1 MKLMKI
7 TVITL
12 LLLFLPYLVLT
23 LFLKENENNLF
34 FEYGKNTYVKVK
46 REEKNIIEEV
56 PLEEYVAGVL
66 SGEMP
71 INFEEEALKAQA
83 VAARTYVLKKM
94 EAKNDFDVVDT
105 VSNQVYINEEE
116 RKEKWKDKFEE
127 RNNKIKKVVNDT
139 KGEYVAYDDKV
150 IEAFFFSTSV
160 GVTENSGEVFSKQL
174 PYLVSVESK
183 WDEKVS
189 PVYQVEYD
197 FELKEFYQKLGLPY
211 QEQLNIEILNSTS
224 SGRVKK
230 LSINGVIM
238 DAGSVFSKLN
248 LKSTFF
254 TIVQN
259 SASVHITTKG
269 YGHGV
274 GMSQYGANG
283 MAKEGYQYDQI
294 LKHYYQGTV
303 IKNLKK

>member
-211 QEQLNIEILNSTS
+211 QDQLNIKILNSP
-224 SGRVKK
+224 R
-230 LSINGVIM
+230 
-238 DAGSVFSKLN
+238 
-248 LKSTFF
+248 FF
-254 TIVQN
+254 
-259 SASVHITTKG
+259 
-269 YGHGV
+269 
-274 GMSQYGANG
+274 
-283 MAKEGYQYDQI
+283 
-294 LKHYYQGTV
+294 
-303 IKNLKK
+303 

>member
-1 MKLMKI
+1 MKMFKI
-7 TVITL
+7 IIITL
-12 LLLFLPYLVLT
+12 LLLLLPYLVLT
-23 LFLKENENNLF
+23 IFLKENENNLF

-56 PLEEYVAGVL
+56 PLEEYVVGVL

-71 INFEEEALKAQA
+71 VSFEEEALKAQA

-94 EAKNDFDVVDT
+94 EAKKEYDVVDT
-105 VSNQVYINEEE
+105 VSNQVFLNEEE

-139 KGEYVAYDDKV
+139 KGEYLSYQNKV
-150 IEAFFFSTSV
+150 IEAFFFSTSS

-189 PVYQVEYD
+189 PVYQVEYN
-197 FELKEFYQKLGLPY
+197 FGLKEFYQKLDLPY
-211 QEQLNIEILNSTS
+211 QEQLTINILNTTST
-224 SGRVKK
+224 GRMKK
-230 LSINGVIM
+230 LSINGKEM
-238 DAGSVFSKLN
+238 EAGTVFSKLN

-254 TIVQN
+254 TIEQVE
-259 SASVHITTKG
+259 SMVHIVTKG

-283 MAKEGYQYDQI
+283 MAKEGYRYDQI
-294 LKHYYQGTV
+294 LKHYYQGIE